1 MKKAKKLLSLFLAML
16 IVMSSMTICFTAF
29 AEDSQAKSTEAITA
43 AEIAIKDWYDNHRN
57 NLYSTKDEDAKAAA
71 RTAYDDTS
79 KKVSA
84 LSEAERLQLNLA
96 LYSYWLQVVSTD
108 TARNLS
114 ADPSKSPSTQQKI
127 DVVAKN
133 LSDIEAVT
141 GTLPADYKKVLEGF
155 EPYNVKVG
163 ANYPLQKASSINFK
177 DSADAQKVLADF
189 IDNVKGFNERQL
201 NFADYISINSTGGF
215 YFGQTGTSAK
225 YGTTI
230 INILNYLYYE
240 AQDLNTESGADPKSV
255 YYSTY
260 VARDGKASTGYTYS
274 WKVKDKTT
282 GETYTAEDYVN
293 DFDAYSK
300 AIETDVMAQTAIAIE
315 KVLDLL
321 ETNKE
326 FKGIKEAAALI
337 TAAGIKL
344 INNEDVDVAE
354 IKNAVDKYN
363 NLSDNAKK
371 MFDSISSTTN
381 YKVLAVAKN
390 VHTADGLTPEM
401 VYTETSSI
409 ATYRLADCAKQ
420 CNDVLYQLL
429 LDDFNKYVSD
439 TDLAKVTDSIVSTAK
454 EKYVVLPDA
463 FRKKITDETMAKYTQ
478 IVKPASDKDDFAKEV
493 AAFNQT
499 KITRPENS
507 KVAWTTGGIQSAVD
521 ELWDLVANTILP
533 LVAKDIDLSNGLD
546 KVLADNVY
554 TNEMVGNILGLYA
567 SLSRNETDLG
577 VMGFTLGDIINML
590 CSPSSIAKLL
600 EEEKFA
606 SVAATIKSY
615 NDFKETDDTN
625 KLEALAAHQFKSGD
639 FGFKNGDREGF
650 IDAVLAVLRPITT
663 LLAPGAKALGLVG
676 LNINMF
682 DYIDGEGNYVEGVYA
697 NLIPL
702 LEQLGCTDLMTVEEY
717 KENYYSKVA
726 ETSATIAADQFLKP
740 VINSILKNVLD
751 VVSPDPINGL
761 IKILPRLAHIVD
773 TDLLNTSVKGALAQM
788 GMLSGLAGS
797 LDLSKASLN
806 KTLAQPI
813 DLSGLI
819 GSELVINLP
828 PIDWAKLA
836 DCCTVESVKSV
847 SNSNDY
853 FILRTGDTD
862 TCFTTVFYYIYKVVF
877 ADADTYAAVKK
888 LVNDNLGSFASIITK
903 NTDRLVSIGDVAAY
917 GEILDL
923 LGTPTGDEI
932 EKPKPVE
939 PVDPEEPTNPTE
951 PETPSNPDS
960 DKDNNTRPSLNDIL
974 GNLINK
980 DKNNNN
986 SSNSNNSNNDTK
998 TKKNTVKSPSIP
1010 KTGAEKA
1017 ADALISV
1024 SALVAIGAAGSLVM
1038 LKKKSKED

>member
-1 MKKAKKLLSLFLAML
+1 MKKSKKFISLFLALL
-16 IVMSSMTICFTAF
+16 IVLSSMTICFTAF
-29 AEDSQAKSTEAITA
+29 AEEAQTKSAEAISA
-43 AEIAIKDWYDNHRN
+43 AEAAIQDWYDNHRN
-57 NLYSTKDEDAKAAA
+57 NLYSTKDEAAKAAA
-71 RTAYDDTS
+71 RAAYDETA
-79 KKVSA
+79 KKVAA
-84 LSEAERLQLNLA
+84 LSEADRLQLSLA
-96 LYSYWLQVVSTD
+96 HYSYWLQVVSAD

-163 ANYPLQKASSINFK
+163 ENYPLQKASSINFK

-215 YFGQTGTSAK
+215 YFGQTSTSAK

-240 AQDLNTESGADPKSV
+240 AQDLNTESGTDPKSV

-260 VARDGKASTGYTYS
+260 VARDGKAATGYTYS

-300 AIETDVMAQTAIAIE
+300 AMQSDVIAQAAIAID

-326 FKGIKEAAALI
+326 FKGIKEAATLI
-337 TAAGIKL
+337 TAAGLKL

-371 MFDSISSTTN
+371 MFDSISSTSN

-409 ATYRLADCAKQ
+409 SIYRLGDCAKQ

-439 TDLAKVTDSIVSTAK
+439 TDLAKVTDSVVAAAK
-454 EKYVVLPDA
+454 EKYVALSDA
-463 FRKKITDETMAKYTQ
+463 FKKKITDETMAKYTQ

-507 KVAWTTGGIQSAVD
+507 TVAWTTGGIQSAVD

-533 LVAKDIDLSNGLD
+533 LVSKDIDLSKGLD

-590 CSPSSIAKLL
+590 CSPSNIAKML

-625 KLEALAAHQFKSGD
+625 KLEALAAHKFQSGD
-639 FGFKNGDREGF
+639 FGFKDGDREGF

-663 LLAPGAKALGLVG
+663 LLAPGAKALGLVS

-717 KENYYSKVA
+717 KANYYSKVS

-740 VINSILKNVLD
+740 VIDSVLKNVLD
-751 VVSPDPINGL
+751 VVSPDPLNGL
-761 IKILPRLAHIVD
+761 IKVLPRLAHIVD
-773 TDLLNTSVKGALAQM
+773 TDMVNTSVKAALAQM
-788 GMLSGLAGS
+788 GMLSGLAAN
-797 LDLSKASLN
+797 LDLSKAFIN

-813 DLSGLI
+813 DLSSLI
-819 GSELVINLP
+819 GSELTITLP

-836 DCCTVESVKSV
+836 DCCTLETVESSSDFNK
-847 SNSNDY
+847 Y
-853 FILRTGDTD
+853 FILRNGDTD
-862 TCFTTVFYYIYKVVF
+862 SAFSTVFYYIYKVVF
-877 ADADTYAAVKK
+877 ADEDVYAAVRK
-888 LVNDNLGSFASIITK
+888 LATDNLGSLASIVTK
-903 NTDRLVSIGDVAAY
+903 NTDRWAEIGDVAAY

-923 LGTPTGDEI
+923 IGTPTGDEI
-932 EKPKPVE
+932 EKPKPE
-939 PVDPEEPTNPTE
+939 EPDDPKPPVDPENPTDPDE
-951 PETPSNPDS
+951 PSKPNKPSNPGS
-960 DKDNNTRPSLNDIL
+960 NNNDKANQTLDDIL
-974 GNLINK
+974 NNAKNQNTK
-980 DKNNNN
+980 D
-986 SSNSNNSNNDTK
+986 TQ
-998 TKKNTVKSPSIP
+998 TKKNSIKAPSIP

-1017 ADALISV
+1017 ADALIAV

-1038 LKKKSKED
+1038 LKKKNKED